1 MDTAADDDAPALPA
15 EPRPAHE
22 STSLPTDYPAE
33 GGVPQCLAVATKP
46 VKLAQGVW
54 EVQAGL
60 PMEAFW
66 CVNGPDEVTKYNF
79 TPANKGYGKAKTRK
93 KAALAAVL
101 QFHDLQ
107 RTAADTLA
115 LTDAGRAVP
124 GDTCVWSATWACTG
138 AGNCRRQCG
147 GAGACLPSCSGRCR
161 PREGACSFR
170 VLVTATREQVE
181 RGVWHVAAPGSH
193 VQRGTA
199 PDPPQAT
206 ELRWSGL
213 AKAWAVDKSR
223 SANVAPVVVS
233 TMNRAEVGPGGS
245 GKHVVR
251 HKALAKAKEYHARLA
266 RGVAMTDGAARNQ
279 NRAGRGRTQH
289 LRAF

>member
-1 MDTAADDDAPALPA
+1 MDTAADDKAPALPA

-46 VKLAQGVW
+46 VKLAQGVR

-115 LTDAGRAVP
+115 LTDTGRAAP

-181 RGVWHVAAPGSH
+181 RGVWHVAALGSH

-199 PDPPQAT
+199 RVPPQAT
-206 ELRWSGL
+206 ELRWCS
-213 AKAWAVDKSR
+213 SPR
-223 SANVAPVVVS
+223 RP
-233 TMNRAEVGPGGS
+233 
-245 GKHVVR
+245 
-251 HKALAKAKEYHARLA
+251 AR
-266 RGVAMTDGAARNQ
+266 
-279 NRAGRGRTQH
+279 
-289 LRAF
+289 